1 MANLRVVRMSNIWDK
16 YKSSE
21 EPVICMVGVIALCVS
36 LCKSD
41 GNFTDDEYDEILK
54 IIPHTENE
62 REYIVSIIQEI
73 DQNNLD
79 AEFHAENIK
88 KYLPQQPR
96 FLDFILATMY
106 KLALVDHVL
115 DKQEVQVIQKIK
127 KIFYRE
133 DK

>member
-1 MANLRVVRMSNIWDK
+1 MSNIWDK